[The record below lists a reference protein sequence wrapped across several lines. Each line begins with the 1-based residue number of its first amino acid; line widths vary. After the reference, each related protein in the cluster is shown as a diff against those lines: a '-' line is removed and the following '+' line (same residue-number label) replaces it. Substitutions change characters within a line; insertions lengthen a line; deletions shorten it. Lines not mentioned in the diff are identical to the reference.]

1 MAIIKR
7 TKKIYS
13 KLEMPSNSELKED
26 QIVPGIIL
34 KQICSSLWKVEKKLF
49 SKAASSNHYTMDTD
63 SDASLSG

>member
-34 KQICSSLWKVEKKLF
+34 KQICSSLWKVEKNYFQKQL
-49 SKAASSNHYTMDTD
+49 HQITTPWIQTLMP
-63 SDASLSG
+63 L